1 MIPTL
6 PNRCPRLKDYT
17 VMHRRLLKRK
27 ATKIGK
33 KGNKAV
39 LEAAEDASAAVERKD
54 LVKAKEA
61 LDIGMSLVKERQKM
75 ILLADNRLGGKP
87 S

>member
-1 MIPTL
+1 
-6 PNRCPRLKDYT
+6 
-17 VMHRRLLKRK
+17 MHRRLLKRK

-39 LEAAEDASAAVERKD
+39 PEAAEDASAAVERKD

-75 ILLADNRLGGKP
+75 ILLEDNRLGGKP